1 MAEAAGPSPD
11 AEVWLAA
18 FRRACDRIATAI
30 AAMPPPERARTC
42 GRGAGGDITVA
53 VDRLAEDIVLEELG
67 ALGLPLSVIS
77 EEVGEV
83 ALGGGSATAIAVV
96 DPIDGSLNAK
106 RGLPFFSTTNAL
118 PRRRTMGEVTIG
130 LVRDHGTGEEWVA
143 ERGRGSWL
151 DGRRLT
157 ARSPSPSG
165 ILELVLVE
173 GAYPARIARMAA
185 LLEGRVG
192 RLRALGSLALSLCQ
206 TAAGRGDAMAGL
218 GPGRAVD
225 VAAAQLVAAEAG
237 LAVGAPDEADLAE
250 TALDLEGRFH
260 IAAAHD
266 HEGLAVMARV
276 VRG

>member
-1 MAEAAGPSPD
+1 MPEAGPSPD

-18 FRRACDRIATAI
+18 FRRACDRIAAAA
-30 AAMPPPERARTC
+30 AAMSPEERARTR

-53 VDRLAEDIVLEELG
+53 IDRVAEDIVLEEIE
-67 ALGLPLSVIS
+67 ALGVPAHVIS

-83 ALGGGSATAIAVV
+83 DLGGGSASAVVVV

-106 RGLPFFSTTNAL
+106 RGLPVFSTSIAL
-118 PRRRTMGEVTIG
+118 ASGRTMGEVTLG

-143 ERGRGSWL
+143 ERGRGAWL
-151 DGRRLT
+151 GGSRLA
-157 ARSPSPSG
+157 ARAPSPSG
-165 ILELVLVE
+165 VLELLLVE
-173 GAYPARIARMAA
+173 GAYPARVARAA
-185 LLEGRVG
+185 AFLEGRVG

-206 TAAGRGDAMAGL
+206 TAAGRGDAMVGL

-225 VAAAQLVAAEAG
+225 VAAAQLVAVEAG
-237 LAVGAPDEADLAE
+237 LAVGLPDAAALPG
-250 TALDLEGRFH
+250 TPLDLTGRFH

-266 HEGLAVMARV
+266 DEGLALMERV